1 MVRRLEMKVQYRM
14 KRIEYLLLILF
25 AIVLAAAIVFGLVL
39 KMYNVSLTL
48 VLVDFPLALIIA
60 VFASLG
66 IREEEEAKTL

>member
-1 MVRRLEMKVQYRM
+1 MKVQYKM

-25 AIVLAAAIVFGLVL
+25 AIVLVAAIVFGLVL

-48 VLVDFPLALIIA
+48 VLIDFPVALIIA

>member
-1 MVRRLEMKVQYRM
+1 MKVKYRM

-25 AIVLAAAIVFGLVL
+25 AIVLVAAVVFGLVL
-39 KMYNVSLTL
+39 KMYSVSLTL
-48 VLVDFPLALIIA
+48 VLIDFPLALIIA

>member
-1 MVRRLEMKVQYRM
+1 MKVQYKM

-25 AIVLAAAIVFGLVL
+25 AIVLVAAIVFGLVL

-48 VLVDFPLALIIA
+48 VLIDFPLALIIA

>member
-1 MVRRLEMKVQYRM
+1 MKVQYKM

-25 AIVLAAAIVFGLVL
+25 AIVLVAATVFGLVL

-48 VLVDFPLALIIA
+48 VLIDFPLALVIA

>member
-1 MVRRLEMKVQYRM
+1 MKVQYKM

-25 AIVLAAAIVFGLVL
+25 AIVLASAIVSGLVM

-48 VLVDFPLALIIA
+48 VLIDFPLALVIA

>member
-1 MVRRLEMKVQYRM
+1 MKVQYKM

-25 AIVLAAAIVFGLVL
+25 AIFLAAAIVFGLVL

>member
-1 MVRRLEMKVQYRM
+1 MKVQYKM

-25 AIVLAAAIVFGLVL
+25 AIVLVAATVFGLVL

-48 VLVDFPLALIIA
+48 VLIDFPLALVIA

-66 IREEEEAKTL
+66 IREEEEAKTM

>member
-1 MVRRLEMKVQYRM
+1 MKVQYRM

-25 AIVLAAAIVFGLVL
+25 SIVLVAAVVFGLVL
-39 KMYNVSLTL
+39 KMYSVSLTL
-48 VLVDFPLALIIA
+48 VLIDFPLALIIA

>member
-1 MVRRLEMKVQYRM
+1 MKVQYRM

-48 VLVDFPLALIIA
+48 VLVDFPLALTIA

>member
-1 MVRRLEMKVQYRM
+1 MKVQYRM

>member
-1 MVRRLEMKVQYRM
+1 MWRLEMKVQYKM

-25 AIVLAAAIVFGLVL
+25 AVVLAAAIVFGLVL
-39 KMYNVSLTL
+39 KMYNISLTL

>member
-1 MVRRLEMKVQYRM
+1 MKVQYRM

-25 AIVLAAAIVFGLVL
+25 AIVLVAAIVFGLVL

-48 VLVDFPLALIIA
+48 VLIDFPVALIIA

>member
-1 MVRRLEMKVQYRM
+1 MKVQYRM

-25 AIVLAAAIVFGLVL
+25 AIVLVAAIVFGLVL

-48 VLVDFPLALIIA
+48 VLIDFPLALIIA

>member
-1 MVRRLEMKVQYRM
+1 MKVQYKM

-25 AIVLAAAIVFGLVL
+25 AIVLASAIVSGLVM

-48 VLVDFPLALIIA
+48 VLIDFPLALVIA

-66 IREEEEAKTL
+66 IREEEEAKHM

>member
-1 MVRRLEMKVQYRM
+1 MKVQYKM

-39 KMYNVSLTL
+39 KMHNVSLTL
-48 VLVDFPLALIIA
+48 VLVDFPLALVIA

>member
-1 MVRRLEMKVQYRM
+1 MKVQYKM
-14 KRIEYLLLILF
+14 KKIEYLLLILF
-25 AIVLAAAIVFGLVL
+25 AVVLAAAIVFGLVL
-39 KMYNVSLTL
+39 KMYNISLTL